1 MPSKSEGL
9 HVSQPHTSPGVSHPL
24 PQVFS
29 HRRLVPTK
37 PANGPVLMLCLWI
50 SSAGPPGENCFL
62 PCRGACQLS
71 PPRHPEI
78 SQVVLQGLGKPWGG
92 LRQLSPVLPLPPF
105 AAVVLR
111 APRSPARSE
120 ATSGHR
126 VGSCPHPVQGAG
138 ERRHFPPA
146 SGSPAPSFPV
156 PSPYPPP
163 TPPDPPTGPW
173 NLRLV
178 WLWPLLPT
186 WVREPGA
193 CQVPASLLSHT
204 WKSTGDTPAGDNLCN
219 MGRPTPS
226 LAA

>member
-1 MPSKSEGL
+1 M
-9 HVSQPHTSPGVSHPL
+9 
-24 PQVFS
+24 
-29 HRRLVPTK
+29 VPTK
-37 PANGPVLMLCLWI
+37 PADGPVLMLCLWI

-163 TPPDPPTGPW
+163 LHLTLPQGHGTSDWSGCGLCSPPGSGSQELARSQPACCLTHGNPQGTHLLGTICVTWD
-173 NLRLV
+173 V
-178 WLWPLLPT
+178 PLLP
-186 WVREPGA
+186 W
-193 CQVPASLLSHT
+193 LLKELKGT
-204 WKSTGDTPAGDNLCN
+204 AG
-219 MGRPTPS
+219 GRQ
-226 LAA
+226 A